1 MCESVNKGVIE
12 RPRDGKNVYAHE
24 RMSEQVELEE
34 ESQGL
39 PGSDD
44 WIHGRME
51 AWKLCSF
58 GEGVKVIFSFGYLIL
73 RESKV

>member
-39 PGSDD
+39 PRM
-44 WIHGRME
+44 IEFMRME

-58 GEGVKVIFSFGYLIL
+58 GEGVKVIFFL
-73 RESKV
+73 RLFDFKGE

>member
-1 MCESVNKGVIE
+1 MTSERKIEKRKKNRALLCESVNKGVIE

-39 PGSDD
+39 P
-44 WIHGRME
+44 RMIE
-51 AWKLCSF
+51 FMGEWKLENFVRS
-58 GEGVKVIFSFGYLIL
+58 EKRL
-73 RESKV
+73 K